1 MGVLINKEETVQ
13 ELVMMTNQLTNTKR
27 NVELLIDR
35 FDEYLKDDENN
46 SEAISSH
53 KTYIQTAQLPVA
65 KGIIEICDRKA
76 KANGKYIERLHSLFP
91 SDSNI
96 DQDYWIEMYNSLCQQ
111 YNEINNLH
119 TMALQFVKS
128 LICKLYNPKTSYGKD
143 YELGM
148 TDTSPRQV
156 PEGYENTIEIWQ
168 CNIESYAQELA
179 VLSRA
184 MSYYYKKIK
193 FVENLLRDLY
203 GLYYEVE
210 LLNDSLV
217 IAIQQLKKIGVTRN
231 GNYYYHNVD
240 CSAFE
245 NLDETIES
253 LNLADAIKNRMGKEY
268 VPPTKMDELSYE
280 DRLKYLDKL
289 NEVAKAVLPSMSFKR
304 GYEEI
309 PLGLG
314 LTVYY
319 ENTVTIK
326 NDSDFPI
333 SNSLTEKNNNYLSS
347 SSLSLGDCS
356 ISGTDESGNVKYS
369 EKLGKNTSVYLKA
382 GVNLSNNTY
391 YLETG
396 VTTTVGEV
404 KTDTHAYYAEKATV
418 TTACGVKYE
427 PNSGGWTPDG
437 SSVNLLSANALPVV
451 SVSDWEVATQIIG
464 IPAGLPGGVLAPAY

>member
-1 MGVLINKEETVQ
+1 MGVLINKQDTVQ
-13 ELVMMTNQLTNTKR
+13 ELVMMTTQLTNTKQ
-27 NVELLIDR
+27 NVEILIKR
-35 FDEYLKDDENN
+35 FEEYLNDEENN

-65 KGIIEICDRKA
+65 KGIIDICDRKA
-76 KANGKYIERLHSLFP
+76 EANGKYIERLHSLFP
-91 SDSNI
+91 SDNDI
-96 DQDYWIEMYNSLCQQ
+96 DQDYWVEMYNSLCEQ

-119 TMALQFVKS
+119 TMAVQFLKS
-128 LICKLYNPKTSYGKD
+128 LIFKAYEPKTSYGKD
-143 YELGM
+143 YEVGM
-148 TDTSPRQV
+148 TDTSPQKV
-156 PEGYENTIEIWQ
+156 PEGYENTYELYQ
-168 CNIESYAQELA
+168 CNIDSYAHELA

-184 MSYYYKKIK
+184 MSYYSIKISY
-193 FVENLLRDLY
+193 VEILLRDLY
-203 GLYYEVE
+203 GLYYYADV
-210 LLNDSLV
+210 LNDALAK
-217 IAIQQLKKIGVTRN
+217 AIQQLENIGVTRN

-245 NLDETIES
+245 NLESTIDK
-253 LNLADAIKNRMGKEY
+253 LNAGDLIREELGEDYI
-268 VPPTKMDELSYE
+268 PPTKMKDMPEK
-280 DRLKYLDKL
+280 DRLEYLDKV

-314 LTVYY
+314 FTVYY
-319 ENTVTIK
+319 ENTVTLK

-369 EKLGKNTSVYLKA
+369 KKLDQNTSVYLKA

-404 KTDTHAYYAEKATV
+404 KNDTHAYYAEKATV

-437 SSVNLLSANALPVV
+437 SSVSLLSANALPIV
-451 SVSDWEVATQIIG
+451 SVSDWELATQIIG
-464 IPAGLPGGVLAPAY
+464 IPAGLPGGILAPAY